1 MFKLWYGKIEG
12 EYLHYVCHFL
22 AGYMIAAIAIK
33 NLGMADGIAVAVMAA
48 AGKEIADQLTGEG
61 TPEAKAAAI
70 TILGALFAAGTLF
83 M

>member
-33 NLGMADGIAVAVMAA
+33 NLGMADGIAVAVFPLQDA
-48 AGKEIADQLTGEG
+48 AGIVEDAEDLAATLRERLV
-61 TPEAKAAAI
+61 EDAK
-70 TILGALFAAGTLF
+70 LQ
-83 M
+83 